1 MSERAAGADP
11 RVVELASLRA
21 GAKAHTAGSGYLLH
35 DGLVITAA
43 HTVPPPGTGGV
54 RVRPGGTGPWLPAR
68 VLLRRYREPA
78 APEGQ
83 EPRGAQDFAVLRVE
97 DESGLPTELPP
108 VRWGRLAGRPCSAR
122 IEATGFPAGLKVY
135 EDRGGPRLSTVLR
148 DTAHI
153 SGTIVSSDGHSSRH
167 VVHVVHPVP
176 SPPDGAAG
184 TSGKRRTRWDGM
196 SGSAVLCE
204 GMLVG
209 VVVRADTLAGV
220 EIEETAALWDDP
232 EARALLGLRGLRP
245 RPAELSRVLHR
256 PTARPALS
264 PISLLRPEAAAVR
277 FHGRETTLRDLA
289 DWRNSAA
296 DASVR
301 LLTGPG
307 GQGKTRVGL
316 EAVREAERA
325 GWTAGFLADRADPR
339 ALSGLSALDTPLL
352 LVVDYAETR
361 RSQLDELL
369 DVLGPSG
376 PAHQRHPVR
385 LLFLARKAGPWWS
398 RLQAHEHFPRDA
410 GVSPLPPLEPTAAL
424 RAVAVSDAMAGLGE
438 RLAALYPGQS
448 ARKAMRAAVPPS
460 VAEDRYSGA
469 LNLQMAVLVALLQA
483 VDPVRVTSGERDEAV
498 LLRHEQKV
506 WWRTAGS
513 HGIGGLSL
521 FEYRRMVAAATLCP
535 ADDEQQALDILSR
548 LRPKGP
554 TREPAAP
561 PPDSAACGRW
571 LSGLYPSEDD
581 YWGPLQPD
589 RLGEYLLG
597 DVLAEDPELLG
608 RLLPTTTERQTSAAF
623 HLLSRAQP
631 HQPHISEPLR
641 IVVTAHPD
649 PLALRAVDA
658 VVAVENPAALRQAL
672 AAVLE
677 KIRGAAGRYASLA
690 ERLYEAVPLPSL
702 ALDEWAADLAGL
714 LARQPPN
721 ATTTDPHEASAEHA
735 RRLHRHA
742 VRLVEIG
749 QLTAARTAAEK
760 SVALWHVLAAHGW
773 PGAESG
779 LGLALNTLALA
790 SDHGRSRPKA
800 LSLSQDVLRHY
811 QELAERDPD
820 TYTAD
825 LAMAWYNHANRLADA
840 DRLDDALRGALTARD
855 LYRDLAHDD
864 PEHLPDVALAEYGL
878 TRIHSALGQFG
889 AATADAR
896 RAADLYRD
904 LAARWPD
911 RYRPRVPEVVGSL
924 AELLRTAGLFTEAL
938 EVAEES
944 LTEFRR
950 LAALD
955 PKRFA
960 QDLAEGLSDATAVF
974 DDHGDEER
982 ARAAAEEA
990 VELLRPLAEADANV
1004 APSFANALIALSHHV
1019 PEQSIDLRREAVA
1032 IYERAEAAA
1041 PGVHGS
1047 APAVVRSALGEALTD
1062 AGHYPE
1068 GLRAFDESIAALRP
1082 YADRLP
1088 AAHGPELANA
1098 LDLQSYALFDAGDPE
1113 GALRTATEAFEVF
1126 AVAVAEE
1133 PGAFLDE
1140 FARVSGNLVFHL
1152 ARRDRWSEILTL
1164 TGRALA
1170 LCGLPAAEG
1179 LPRRFDAVLELLNH
1193 RSLALGELGRH
1204 EEAADCVRD
1213 MVALRRRIV
1222 DADPDDVGHRLA
1234 LAGDL
1239 SRLSD
1244 TLAEAGRPCDAVAPV
1259 REALALRRG
1268 VSADV
1273 DAYADSEEDADA
1285 DSEEDGD
1292 EGADGD
1298 DESEDGAAEGGTA
1311 VEGEAEIDEEVSEGA
1326 LLVQLAAALQ
1336 RAGDTGAPAAA
1347 VEALRHH
1354 EDPAGLPMQGREDGY
1369 CQALHLYAA
1378 AQSAAGHF
1386 EAAVDACQH
1395 LVVLRA
1401 QETAG
1406 AAASGLEGSRLDLD
1420 EALTSLA
1427 WALLDAGSWPRALSL
1442 SRGVLRSLTAPEARP
1457 ADTTPQHRVALGG
1470 ALHVLALAL
1479 TAAGHHREAVRT
1491 ARRALAVR
1499 RRLAARFPGTHMPE
1513 LAETMGVLALTLH
1526 AAGLATEATTVI
1538 RRAVALGTRL
1548 ATTAPAAHRDGLRQL
1563 LRHQARIESPPPR
1576 NRSAGA
1582 DSTGTCPKAAGE
1594 GPENALE

>member
-1 MSERAAGADP
+1 MSERAVAADP
-11 RVVELASLRA
+11 RVVELASLGA

-35 DGLVITAA
+35 DGLMITAA
-43 HTVPPPGTGGV
+43 HTVPAPGTGEV
-54 RVRPGGTGPWLPAR
+54 RVRPGGTGPWLHAR
-68 VLLRRYREPA
+68 VLLRRYPDRT

-83 EPRGAQDFAVLRVE
+83 EPRAVRDFAVLRVE
-97 DESGLPTELPP
+97 DAAGLPTELPP
-108 VRWGRLAGRPCSAR
+108 VRWGRLATRPCPAL

-135 EDRGGPRLSTVLR
+135 EDRGGPRLATVLR

-153 SGTIVSSDGHSSRH
+153 SGTIVASDTHGSRH

-176 SPPDGAAG
+176 SPPEGAGA
-184 TSGKRRTRWDGM
+184 SGRRRTRWDGM
-196 SGSAVLCE
+196 SGSAVVCE

-232 EARALLGLRGLRP
+232 EARALLGLQGLRP
-245 RPAELSRVLHR
+245 RPAELARVLHR
-256 PTARPALS
+256 TTARPALS
-264 PISLLRPEAAAVR
+264 PISLLRPEVAAVR
-277 FHGRETTLRDLA
+277 FHGRENTLRDLRA
-289 DWRNSAA
+289 WRHRDA

-325 GWTAGFLADRADPR
+325 GWTAGFLADRADSR
-339 ALSGLSALDTPLL
+339 SLARLAALDTPLL

-361 RSQLDELL
+361 RSQLHELL
-369 DVLGPSG
+369 DVFGPSG
-376 PAHQRHPVR
+376 RAHHRHPVR
-385 LLFLARKAGPWWS
+385 LLFLARKVGQWWS
-398 RLQAHEHFPRDA
+398 GLQAHAHFPRDA
-410 GVSPLPPLEPTAAL
+410 SVSPLPPLEHTAAL
-424 RAVAVSDAMAGLGE
+424 RAVAVSDAMGSLGE
-438 RLAALYPGQS
+438 RLAALYPGRS

-506 WWRTAGS
+506 WRRTADS

-535 ADDEQQALDILSR
+535 AEDEQEALAVLSR
-548 LRPKGP
+548 LRPTGLV
-554 TREPAAP
+554 REPATP
-561 PPDSAACGRW
+561 PPDPAACGRW
-571 LSGLYPSEDD
+571 LSGLHPSDDD

-597 DVLAEDPELLG
+597 NVLAEDPELLG
-608 RLLPTTTERQTSAAF
+608 RLLPATTERQTSAAF

-631 HQPHISEPLR
+631 HQPHICEPLR
-641 IVVTAHPD
+641 VVVTAHPD

-672 AAVLE
+672 TAVLE
-677 KIRGAAGRYASLA
+677 EIRGAMDRYASLT

-714 LARQPPN
+714 LARHPPN
-721 ATTTDPHEASAEHA
+721 ATTADPHEASAEHA
-735 RRLHRHA
+735 RWLHRYA

-749 QLTAARTAAEK
+749 QLTAARTVAEK
-760 SVALWHVLAAHGW
+760 SVALWHDLGAHGR

-790 SDHGRSRPKA
+790 SDHDRSRTEA

-811 QELAERDPD
+811 QDLAERDPD

-825 LAMAWYNHANRLADA
+825 LAMAWHNLANRLADA
-840 DRLDDALRGALTARD
+840 DRLDDALRSALTARD
-855 LYRDLAHDD
+855 LYRALADDD

-904 LAARWPD
+904 LAVRWPD
-911 RYRPRVPEVVGSL
+911 RYRPRVPEVLGSL
-924 AELLRTAGLFTEAL
+924 AELLRTTGLFAEAL
-938 EVAEES
+938 EVVEEC
-944 LTEFRR
+944 LTESRR
-950 LAALD
+950 LVALD
-955 PKRFA
+955 PKRFG
-960 QDLAEGLSDATAVF
+960 QDLAESLSDATAVF
-974 DDHGDEER
+974 DDLGDEER

-990 VELLRPLAEADANV
+990 VELLRSLAERDMGV
-1004 APSFANALIALSHHV
+1004 APSFANALIALSHHL
-1019 PEQSIDLRREAVA
+1019 PERGIDLRREAVA

-1047 APAVVRSALGEALTD
+1047 APAVARAALGEALAD
-1062 AGHYPE
+1062 AGRYPE
-1068 GLRAFDESIAALRP
+1068 GLRAFDQSIAALRP

-1088 AAHGPELANA
+1088 AAHGPELARV

-1113 GALRTATEAFEVF
+1113 GALSTATEAFEVF

-1152 ARRDRWSEILTL
+1152 ARRERWSEILTR

-1170 LCGLPAAEG
+1170 LCGPPAAEG
-1179 LPRRFDAVLELLNH
+1179 YPQRFDAMLEFLDH
-1193 RSLALGELGRH
+1193 RSLALGQLGRH
-1204 EEAADCVRD
+1204 EESADCVRD
-1213 MVALRRRIV
+1213 MVALRRRMV
-1222 DADPDDVGHRLA
+1222 DADPDDDGHRLS

-1244 TLAEAGRPCDAVAPV
+1244 TLAEAGRPCDAVGPV
-1259 REALALRRG
+1259 VEALALTRG
-1268 VSADV
+1268 VSAN
-1273 DAYADSEEDADA
+1273 ADSED
-1285 DSEEDGD
+1285 DGD
-1292 EGADGD
+1292 EEADEEADGEGD
-1298 DESEDGAAEGGTA
+1298 GEADGEGESEVDEG
-1311 VEGEAEIDEEVSEGA
+1311 VDEGA
-1326 LLVQLAAALQ
+1326 LLVQLAVALQ
-1336 RAGDTGAPAAA
+1336 RAGGTGALAAA
-1347 VEALRHH
+1347 VEAVRHH
-1354 EDPAGLPMQGREDGY
+1354 EDPAGLPMEGCEDGY

-1386 EAAVDACQH
+1386 VAAVDACQY

-1401 QETAG
+1401 QYTAG
-1406 AAASGLEGSRLDLD
+1406 AADHGQEGRRLDLD

-1427 WALLDAGSWPRALSL
+1427 WALLDAGAWPRALGL
-1442 SRGVLRSLTAPEARP
+1442 SRGVLRSLTAPEAPP

-1470 ALHVLALAL
+1470 VLHVLALAL
-1479 TAAGHHREAVRT
+1479 TAAGHHQEAVRT
-1491 ARRALAVR
+1491 ARRAFAVR
-1499 RRLAARFPGTHMPE
+1499 RRLAARFPGTHMAE

-1526 AAGLATEATTVI
+1526 ATGRTTQAATVI
-1538 RRAVALGTRL
+1538 RRAISLCTRL
-1548 ATTAPAAHRDGLRQL
+1548 ATAAPAAHRDGLRQL
-1563 LRHQARIESPPPR
+1563 LGHQAHIEAPAPR
-1576 NRSAGA
+1576 SRSAGPV
-1582 DSTGTCPKAAGE
+1582 STGTCLEAACE
-1594 GPENALE
+1594 GPEEALA